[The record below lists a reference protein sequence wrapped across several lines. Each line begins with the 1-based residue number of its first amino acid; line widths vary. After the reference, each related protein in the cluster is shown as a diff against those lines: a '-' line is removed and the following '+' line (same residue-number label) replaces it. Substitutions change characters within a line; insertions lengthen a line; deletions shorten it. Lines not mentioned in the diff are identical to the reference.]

1 MRGKQYFSVA
11 QKCMVMEMAGRM
23 SISIAA
29 AVEIWDV
36 VVVVKGSN
44 KVIALVQRQRSIIL
58 SRR

>member
-1 MRGKQYFSVA
+1 
-11 QKCMVMEMAGRM
+11 MVMEMAGRM

-36 VVVVKGSN
+36 VVIVKGSN

>member
-1 MRGKQYFSVA
+1 MI
-11 QKCMVMEMAGRM
+11 MEMAGRM

-36 VVVVKGSN
+36 VVIVKGSN

-58 SRR
+58 SRRLYVDVDERQYRR

>member
-1 MRGKQYFSVA
+1 
-11 QKCMVMEMAGRM
+11 MVMEMAGRM

-36 VVVVKGSN
+36 VVIVKGSN

-58 SRR
+58 SRRLYVDVDERQYRR